1 MDWRSLGRVYKAYAR
16 NSDELLSL
24 IAAPSAMPEL
34 AIDLMAADQE
44 NKREQYFDELFR
56 LLHNYLS
63 ACSTLVEHSRRLM
76 NHYSNMDFYQEY
88 DGRKNKV
95 GQLGVARFLQ
105 DLRNYLL
112 HHRIPPLSIGLSIM
126 GQADPDFTFEVIL
139 DAERLLETHDWKV
152 DAEEYIRARD
162 RVVLLECVEEINEK
176 TTNLYDWLFA
186 QFKVIHASDI
196 EDIQPLQEEFHA
208 LLASES
214 THGGSEAKHQAE
226 ERN

>member
-1 MDWRSLGRVYKAYAR
+1 MDWRSLGRVYKAYGK

-24 IAAPSAMPEL
+24 IAAPSVMPEL
-34 AIDLMAADQE
+34 AIDLMAVDHE
-44 NKREQYFDELFR
+44 DRREQYFDELFR
-56 LLHNYLS
+56 QLHNYLS
-63 ACSTLVEHSRRLM
+63 VRNTLVDHSRRLM
-76 NHYSNMDFYQEY
+76 KHYSSMGFYQEY

-126 GQADPDFTFEVIL
+126 GQADPDFTFEVTL
-139 DAERLLETHDWKV
+139 DTERLLETHEWKV

-162 RVVLLECVEEINEK
+162 RIVLLECVEEINEK
-176 TTNLYDWLFA
+176 TSNLYDWLFA

-196 EDIQPLQEEFHA
+196 EDIQPLQEEFYA

-214 THGGSEAKHQAE
+214 THEESEVKHQAE